1 MHRML
6 QAVAYGGSVGAAEST
21 ASIGRQAEFAQIAA
35 SKLDA
40 ALSEREIEVFL
51 QSLQKVIRARV
62 GFTAVARNT
71 GLNRTALYSILS
83 SSGNPTLSTLVIL
96 LSAVGLRLAVE
107 PLRDLTS
114 DNSKAVDADW
124 ADPT

>member
-1 MHRML
+1 ML
-6 QAVAYGGSVGAAEST
+6 EAMAYGGSLGT
-21 ASIGRQAEFAQIAA
+21 AQSPASMARQAEFAQIAA
-35 SKLDA
+35 RRLDA
-40 ALSEREIEVFL
+40 ALSEGDIEAFL

-114 DNSKAVDADW
+114 DNSKAVDPDW